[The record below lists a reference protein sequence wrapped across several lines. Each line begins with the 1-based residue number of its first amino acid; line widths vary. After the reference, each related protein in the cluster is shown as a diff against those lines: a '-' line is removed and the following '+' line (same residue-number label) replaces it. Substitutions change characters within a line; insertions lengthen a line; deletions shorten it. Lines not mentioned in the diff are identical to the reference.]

1 MLKFA
6 PYVLKSL
13 LRHRSRTLLTVSGA
27 AVALFVVAFIGAARQ
42 GLVDMTRGKRAERT
56 LIVFQSNR
64 FCPSTSRLPEDYAR
78 TIGEIP
84 GVREVVPVQVFVNN
98 CRASLDLVL
107 FHGIPPEKLMATRD
121 LRLVSGDLSAFERQ
135 SDGALVGSALARRR
149 GLTPGQKFTIGEIT
163 VSVVGVFAADT
174 PAEENVAYT
183 HLAFLQR
190 ARGRN
195 AVGEVT
201 MFEVFLDD
209 DAEPE
214 KLSRQI
220 DATFRSDRVP
230 TDTRP
235 RGAFQASVVGDLVE
249 LIGWANYLGY
259 ACVGLVIALV
269 ATTTVMAVQD
279 RVREHAVLQA
289 IGYSGPLVFALVL
302 CECVVITVAGGVL
315 GVGGA
320 LGALWW
326 NQLSVGTEGVTVSL
340 APSLGLLG
348 EGLLVS
354 LVVGVVAGVV
364 PAWRSSQAEIV
375 PALRAL

>member
-13 LRHRSRTLLTVSGA
+13 LRHRSRTLLTISGA

-42 GLVDMTRGKRAERT
+42 GLADMTRGKRAERT
-56 LIVFQSNR
+56 LVVFQANR
-64 FCPSTSRLPEDYAR
+64 FCPSTSRLPEDYGD
-78 TIGEIP
+78 TIAKIP
-84 GVREVVPVQVFVNN
+84 GVRAVVPVQVFVNN

-107 FHGIPPEKLMATRD
+107 FHGVPPEKLKATRN
-121 LRLVSGDLSAFERQ
+121 LRLLSGDLSAFDRQ
-135 SDGALVGSALARRR
+135 SDAALVGSVLARRR

-163 VSVVGVFAADT
+163 VTVVGVFAADS
-174 PAEENVAYT
+174 PADENVAYT
-183 HLAFLQR
+183 QLAFLQR
-190 ARGRN
+190 AKGRN

-201 MFEVFLDD
+201 MFEVFLSDEA
-209 DAEPE
+209 DAEGVS
-214 KLSRQI
+214 KQI
-220 DATFRSDRVP
+220 DAAFRTDRVP
-230 TDTRP
+230 TDTRS

-249 LIGWANYLGY
+249 LIGWANCLGY
-259 ACVGLVIALV
+259 ACVGLVVALV
-269 ATTTVMAVQD
+269 ATTTVMAVQE

-289 IGYSGPLVFALVL
+289 IGFSGPLVFALVL
-302 CECVVITVAGGVL
+302 GECVVVTVLGGVV
-315 GVGGA
+315 GVGSA

-326 NQLSVGTEGVTVSL
+326 TQLSVGTEGVTVTL

-348 EGLLVS
+348 EGLLVA